1 MSKIK
6 INEIE
11 SLSSNGDLDL
21 IPNGTGVV
29 EIGNDDTDGTLQLN
43 SSASSSKVK
52 IKAPPSTA
60 AQDYTLILPDNQIA
74 QDKYLQ
80 VASVTGSG
88 STAVGQL
95 QYATVATPNVNLDG
109 SAVTTGSLDSARLP
123 TPLSAT
129 SGLAFKHV
137 STYTVQ
143 ATSGGVHEFDIMGF
157 EEDSV
162 YRLITNKWY
171 NGGNQAD
178 RLAVTFYDQS
188 GTWLNWSIST
198 YYDTVAWFDYLGN
211 PSYYSRNNQ
220 QSEAQI
226 YSNQYGNNY
235 GQIAFIAD
243 ITTGSAAN
251 PEAAG
256 IHFMAHEPNN
266 YQAYRAY
273 TNVVIRG
280 QQYAK
285 AIGGLKFKNNA
296 GYTFAVGSQ
305 MSLYKYLET

>member
-21 IPNGTGVV
+21 TPNGTGVV
-29 EIGNDDTDGTLQLN
+29 EIESDETDGTLQFN
-43 SSASSSKVK
+43 SSGNTSKVK
-52 IKAPPSTA
+52 ITSPPLSA
-60 AQDYTLILPDNQIA
+60 AQDYTLILPDNQLA
-74 QDKYLQ
+74 QDKYLK
-80 VASVTGSG
+80 VTSITGSG

-109 SAVTTGSLDSARLP
+109 STVTTGSLNSARLP
-123 TPLSAT
+123 SPLSAT

-137 STYTVQ
+137 STYTVPSSN
-143 ATSGGVHEFDIMGF
+143 SGIHEFNIMGF

-162 YRLITNKWY
+162 YRLITNKWHHA
-171 NGGNQAD
+171 GNNND
-178 RLAVTFYDQS
+178 KLAVTFYDQS

-211 PSYYSRNNQ
+211 PSYYYRNNQ
-220 QSEAQI
+220 QSEAEI
-226 YSNQYGNNY
+226 YSNQHGSNY
-235 GQIAFIAD
+235 EEIAFIAD

-256 IHFMAHEPNN
+256 IHFMAHQPND
-266 YQAYRAY
+266 YQAWRAY

-285 AIGGLKFKNNA
+285 AIGGLKFKNNI
-296 GYTFAVGSQ
+296 GYGFAVGSQ
-305 MSLYKYLET
+305 MSLYKYVET